1 MRWGD
6 SVKVAEIVTIC
17 NYHPYR
23 FSIGFRRHV
32 KGLTFAGFQNL
43 SHYPVV
49 VSGPWGARKFT
60 LPPGKL
66 VALPIS
72 SWSYAGTVFCFNR
85 SCRLKLYAGYIVRKG
100 EKPIWTDYRIL
111 TLDRRLQVEKPSVQ
125 PTLDM
130 SLPKSVE
137 PGKPVEVI
145 AHEGI
150 VYHGGKPIPWN
161 RYVYFA
167 VQNLSSESV
176 YVNGHKLGY
185 GDVVT
190 ARSPTHQ
197 PGWDHNF
204 EMMFPRTGK
213 YEVLFLA
220 SCENGVWGDAMTW
233 YLNVVEKPTQP
244 TQPSKP
250 SKPSQ
255 PTSNTALYAGVAALA
270 VLAGVGY
277 LLSRRRR

>member
-1 MRWGD
+1 M
-6 SVKVAEIVTIC
+6 KVAEIVTIC
-17 NYHPYR
+17 NYHPYH
-23 FSIGFRRHV
+23 FSIDFRRRI

-72 SWSYAGTVFCFNR
+72 SWSWAGTEFFFNR
-85 SCRLKLYAGYIVRKG
+85 SCRLKLFAGYIVRKG

-111 TLDRRLQVEKPSVQ
+111 TLGRRLQVEKPSVQ
-125 PTLDM
+125 PYIYM
-130 SLPKSVE
+130 SLPESVK
-137 PGKPVEVI
+137 PGVQVGLEVHIGTKPM
-145 AHEGI
+145 A
-150 VYHGGKPIPWN
+150 WN
-161 RYVYFA
+161 RYIYFA

-185 GDVVT
+185 GDMVT

-204 EMMFPRTGK
+204 KMMFPRTGK

-233 YLNVVEKPTQP
+233 YLNVRTTQPPTHPPTQP
-244 TQPSKP
+244 PTKP
-250 SKPSQ
+250 PAKLPLMQ
-255 PTSNTALYAGVAALA
+255 EVVAGA
-270 VLAGVGY
+270 VLAGVAGIVLGY
-277 LLSRRRR
+277 LATRRW